1 MRKNGWEGLEKMDEE
16 QKEKLSKI
24 LIYSLSLLIL
34 LAAILILFS
43 DCFGEKSPAEPR
55 VSSPGEIVRKEEE
68 RELPKNYES
77 ILAALREPLPEGRD
91 GGPEDLSPASNEEEV
106 PESESTPASVSRSS
120 TAEKG
125 QELPQSREAP
135 QKPFEEKKSSET
147 EPVKQEEEKKKEET
161 ASKETEE
168 QPKKETEKET
178 EKGTQ
183 KESQKEAQ
191 KETEKKEKTLS
202 GWVLRSQVPAGAEIR
217 EEKWLYDLKETVT
230 STESARPGWTLTGE
244 EWQETGSGSLN
255 YCAERSLFLSSH
267 WVAGMM
273 VSSEKEMKGY
283 EKDSVKRVTTDAA
296 FAGYVYFHWIYP
308 NEEETAGPLIPNIE
322 RGMNSEGRACISF
335 YAFLGGDYPAASVNG
350 ESLYLVSDRSS
361 QGESGGSYYWYRTP
375 YQSCSYTDYVKSYS
389 FERITADLESTVKP
403 QGAGV
408 ENLRHYVRYLA

>member
-1 MRKNGWEGLEKMDEE
+1 MDEE

-43 DCFGEKSPAEPR
+43 DCFGEKSPAEPT
-55 VSSPGEIVRKEEE
+55 VTSSAEILRKEEE
-68 RELPKNYES
+68 KELPKNYGS
-77 ILAALREPLPEGRD
+77 ILAALREPIPEDRD
-91 GGPEDLSPASNEEEV
+91 GSPED
-106 PESESTPASVSRSS
+106 SVSAVSELAEESPSS
-120 TAEKG
+120 GIAAVPSGSQSSAVGKNQDTPSAEKIS
-125 QELPQSREAP
+125 E
-135 QKPFEEKKSSET
+135 KPSEERKGPET
-147 EPVKQEEEKKKEET
+147 EPVKQEEEKKEEK

-168 QPKKETEKET
+168 QAKKETEKET
-178 EKGTQ
+178 QKEAQ
-183 KESQKEAQ
+183 KESQ

-217 EEKWLYDLKETVT
+217 EEKWIYDLKETMT
-230 STESARPGWTLTGE
+230 STESAQPGWTLTGE
-244 EWQETGSGSLN
+244 EWQESGSGSLN

-322 RGMNSEGRACISF
+322 RGMNSEGRACTSF